1 MEGLLGGGSGGGVA
15 ERSSD
20 YYSALGC
27 DPSSSDEQIL
37 AEYRKIHQLCLYPL
51 RVKLLSQGN
60 VPKSIYRLQISSH
73 ALASLTA

>member
-1 MEGLLGGGSGGGVA
+1 MEGLLGGGGGVA

-37 AEYRKIHQLCLYPL
+37 AEYRKIHQL
-51 RVKLLSQGN
+51 
-60 VPKSIYRLQISSH
+60 
-73 ALASLTA
+73 

>member
-1 MEGLLGGGSGGGVA
+1 MEGLLGGGGGVA

-37 AEYRKIHQLCLYPL
+37 AEYRKIHQLWLYPL
-51 RVKLLSQGN
+51 M
-60 VPKSIYRLQISSH
+60 
-73 ALASLTA
+73 SLDHKAVSPL